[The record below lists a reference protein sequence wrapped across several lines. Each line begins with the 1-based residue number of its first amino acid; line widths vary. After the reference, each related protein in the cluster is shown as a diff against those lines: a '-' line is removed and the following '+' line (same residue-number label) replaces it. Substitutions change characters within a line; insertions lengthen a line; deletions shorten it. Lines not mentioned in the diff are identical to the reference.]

1 MEAGL
6 ALSQSPTHRKGR
18 GLCCFSQRLMGL
30 GLEVL
35 GLAGDGTNA
44 YPLAGTQSPPTNT
57 QKALCW
63 IPTSCPTPTHE
74 SFGEACWL

>member
-1 MEAGL
+1 
-6 ALSQSPTHRKGR
+6 
-18 GLCCFSQRLMGL
+18 MGL